1 MSDKLNRCFGSVPD
15 KPELAHYHDTE
26 WGVPVRD
33 DQQLFELLILEGAH
47 AGLSWETVLKKRQGY
62 RDQFHNFDVG
72 RVASM
77 SDEELAQALTNP
89 AIIRHRQ
96 KVASTRKNAQV
107 FQAIQA
113 EHGSFASYLWAYVD
127 DQPIINHW
135 ASHAQ
140 VPASTPL
147 SDAISKDLKKRAM
160 SFVGTTIIYAYIQG
174 VGLVND
180 HVSSCWRY
188 ADGRC

>member
-1 MSDKLNRCFGSVPD
+1 MSDNLYRCFGSYPD

-62 RDQFHNFDVG
+62 RDQFHNFNVG

-188 ADGRC
+188 ADEHS